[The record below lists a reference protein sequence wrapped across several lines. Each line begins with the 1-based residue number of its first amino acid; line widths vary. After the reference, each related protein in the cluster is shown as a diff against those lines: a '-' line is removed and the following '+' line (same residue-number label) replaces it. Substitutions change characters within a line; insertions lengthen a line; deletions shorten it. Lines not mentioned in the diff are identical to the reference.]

1 VLQCSQHT
9 SHISAAVS
17 CILDLQSG
25 WLVTI
30 LSDQP
35 KILASCVLHTFPD
48 PLINCYEPSRRRS
61 QLSTSTSV
69 SVSVLGLISDHID
82 NFVAGYC
89 WLSCLV
95 INSSYSNFVQSL
107 RITVQDQ
114 SIGLRYVFLVE
125 FYHRFHLSGGAGCY
139 CDRLLSLYHPSL
151 ALYYQHRPRT
161 TAFYCYFAEQC

>member
-1 VLQCSQHT
+1 MLTAYLAYYCCCLLHPRPPVWLACGHSFR
-9 SHISAAVS
+9 SH
-17 CILDLQSG
+17 
-25 WLVTI
+25 
-30 LSDQP
+30 P

-61 QLSTSTSV
+61 QLSTRTSV

-82 NFVAGYC
+82 NVVAGYC
-89 WLSCLV
+89 WFSCLV
-95 INSSYSNFVQSL
+95 INSSYNTFVQSL

-139 CDRLLSLYHPSL
+139 CDRLLSLYHPESCFVL
-151 ALYYQHRPRT
+151 STSSSYYC
-161 TAFYCYFAEQC
+161 FLLLLC